1 MCNAKEFWL
10 KEGEKKGEKKGVK
23 KGEKKG
29 EKKGIKIGKEQGI
42 KIGEERAQ
50 RKSLKQGIQLGI
62 TAMVTGLLKKDFSL
76 EEVIE
81 LLQEQFQL
89 SRREAMR
96 QAKKAMA

>member
-1 MCNAKEFWL
+1 MCNAKEFWI
-10 KEGEKKGEKKGVK
+10 KE
-23 KGEKKG
+23 GEKKG
-29 EKKGIKIGKEQGI
+29 EKKGIKIGKE
-42 KIGEERAQ
+42 E
-50 RKSLKQGIQLGI
+50 GIQLGI